1 MEQGGRDK
9 LCAGARVWWERGSC
23 TPRVAMRM
31 GRWVRTGLQWW
42 PAAGAAV
49 GVWTCP
55 RAAAAAV
62 RVAVVLGCRPQA
74 SASTGLSW
82 VGQLSGWLLPHGFW
96 EESPWALPL
105 EGSLSGAG
113 VGLLLWGSEGN
124 RFSKGCKGPCMGGQP
139 PVISGLG
146 HRWCVASTRAFT
158 PGDASSLLGWLP
170 PGRRQAERAQSKTQV
185 PSRVTGQTRKFPVTD
200 AWLCQVE
207 SSVPEVRGP
216 PKGLLPAPGSLST

>member
-1 MEQGGRDK
+1 MRGGQG
-9 LCAGARVWWERGSC
+9 LVGAWQ
-23 TPRVAMRM
+23 
-31 GRWVRTGLQWW
+31 LH
-42 PAAGAAV
+42 PASGHEDGEV
-49 GVWTCP
+49 GVDRP
-55 RAAAAAV
+55 
-62 RVAVVLGCRPQA
+62 AVVAGGGGSSGRVDMPASSSSCRSGGGGSRV
-74 SASTGLSW
+74 SASGLSLHGLSW
-82 VGQLSGWLLPHGFW
+82 VRQLSGWLLPHGFW

-200 AWLCQVE
+200 AWLCQVK